1 MNGATPT
8 PTALDSPRLLVVE
21 DDSTSC
27 LMLSRFWQKEGYRLQ
42 VVHDGED
49 ALVECE
55 KDLPDIIL
63 MDAVMPKLDGF
74 KCCQI
79 LREEYGNDCPPILM
93 ITGLND
99 SESVDYAFE
108 VGATDFVTKPFH
120 WAVLRQR
127 VRRILQAHRDHRQ
140 LQASLEKERSLHHE
154 LKKVNHELQRL
165 ATVDG
170 LTQIANRRIFDE
182 RLRFEWRRLR
192 RENALL
198 SLVLIDVDYFK
209 AYNDTYG
216 HLAGD
221 QCLYE
226 VAQIVQQTARRPADL
241 AARYGGEEFALILP
255 NTPSQGAVFLAE
267 GIQKGLREKAL
278 CHEESRVCSR
288 VTVSIG
294 IATMMP
300 NGNSPN
306 ILIHKTDAM
315 LYAAKT
321 RGRNQIVASFD
332 GPDIPEA
339 RHVKAQDA
347 PIESSHLEQ

>member
-8 PTALDSPRLLVVE
+8 PTALDSPYLLVVE

-27 LMLSRFWQKEGYRLQ
+27 LMLSRFWQKEGYRIQ

-49 ALVECE
+49 ALLECE
-55 KDLPDIIL
+55 RTLPDIIL

-79 LREEYGNDCPPILM
+79 LREKYGNDCPPILM

-99 SESVDYAFE
+99 SESVDYAFD

-127 VRRILQAHRDHRQ
+127 VRRILQAHKDHRQ
-140 LQASLEKERSLHHE
+140 LQASLAKERSLHNE

-165 ATVDG
+165 ATLDG
-170 LTQIANRRIFDE
+170 LTQIANRRLFDE
-182 RLRFEWRRLR
+182 RLRLEWRRLR
-192 RENALL
+192 REHTQL
-198 SLVLIDVDYFK
+198 SLILIDIDYFK

-226 VAQIVQQTARRPADL
+226 VAQIIQQTARRPADL

-267 GIQKGLREKAL
+267 SIQKQLKEKAL

-294 IATMMP
+294 VATMIP

-306 ILIHKTDAM
+306 ILIHKADTL
-315 LYAAKT
+315 LYTAKAQ
-321 RGRNQIVASFD
+321 GRNRIATSAEEPDDLEVQPVEASA
-332 GPDIPEA
+332 I
-339 RHVKAQDA
+339 QTT
-347 PIESSHLEQ
+347 SSNSG